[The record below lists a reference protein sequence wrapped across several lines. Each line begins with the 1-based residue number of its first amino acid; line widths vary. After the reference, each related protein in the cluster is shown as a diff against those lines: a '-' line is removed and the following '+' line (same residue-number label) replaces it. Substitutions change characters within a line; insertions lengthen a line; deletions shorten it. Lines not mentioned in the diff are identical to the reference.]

1 MVDLSLRAVPAVA
14 FARPGPAARRGVG
27 LLEREPGSAGSAP
40 EGFALAAA
48 PDGRLEPTG
57 SVGIQRIGWALALG
71 LHAAVAA
78 SAWIGLPLKQPEAW
92 PAGAFVVTLLF
103 EPRKEEVAETAPPTT
118 PDPLLAQLPPAP
130 SPPEPPVLETEVAP
144 VPSPP
149 EPLLAQLPPVP
160 SLEAKAAPFPPA
172 PDPLLAQLLAVPP
185 PPEPPTMKAE
195 ALPTDALPAD
205 LPHPRAKPAP
215 PAAQLAPGPRSSAQA
230 ETQATAQ
237 AGSTMPPPQIAAM
250 PMPLVPPRP
259 VSAAVGNRKPAY
271 PAEARRR
278 HLEGLVVLQV
288 AVSARGTPDDVAVLK
303 SSGHALLDDAALAAV
318 RLWRFEP
325 ATRGGIAV
333 PAPAEVPVRFRL
345 ED

>member
-1 MVDLSLRAVPAVA
+1 MVDLSLRGFPAVA
-14 FARPGPAARRGVG
+14 FAPPGRTGRRGAG
-27 LLEREPGSAGSAP
+27 LLEREPGGAGPVP

-48 PDGRLEPTG
+48 RDGRLETTG
-57 SVGIQRIGWALALG
+57 SAGILRTGWALALG

-78 SAWIGLPLKQPEAW
+78 SAWIGLPLKPPETW

-103 EPRKEEVAETAPPTT
+103 EPRKEEVAETAPPPA

-130 SPPEPPVLETEVAP
+130 SPPEPPALETEAT
-144 VPSPP
+144 PP
-149 EPLLAQLPPVP
+149 PLEPLLAQLPPP
-160 SLEAKAAPFPPA
+160 
-172 PDPLLAQLLAVPP
+172 PP
-185 PPEPPTMKAE
+185 PPEPLVLEREVAPAPPPEPPVPKAE
-195 ALPTDALPAD
+195 ALPAEAPPRD
-205 LPHPRAKPAP
+205 LPHPRGKPPP
-215 PAAQLAPGPRSSAQA
+215 PAAQTSPSPRASVQA

-237 AGSTMPPPQIAAM
+237 AGSTMPPPQVAAM

-259 VSAAVGNRKPAY
+259 VGAAVGNRKPAY

-288 AVSARGTPDDVAVLK
+288 AVSARGTPDSVAVLK